1 MTRYLLISR
10 SAEYETRLRRLLR
23 AKLEAL
29 PGEYL
34 AFGPDETLAQL
45 RGTPRVALLGPL
57 LNFTESKAIAA
68 ALQER
73 HPGIGLIVVREQR
86 SDLEDWVDG
95 MAIHAVL
102 SPEATDQT
110 TVDLINRLEEWLVT
124 HGKLPPVDDEPDEA
138 PEEETPGPEATGLG
152 AFGLDALDDD
162 DALLDEPE
170 EPEAE
175 EDSPEDDE
183 DAEDAED
190 RWILPVPL
198 DDDIRSE
205 VIAVVAPKGGQGKT
219 TTAINLATGLAEV
232 APNSVV
238 LVDADVQFGDIA
250 HALNLDP
257 HYSLADV
264 ASAGDDEM
272 ALKALF
278 THHED
283 DFFVVP
289 APPSPELADDID
301 AAALGAMLRNL
312 ATMFRYVIVDTT
324 PGLGEHALAAL
335 ENATDGV
342 FVTNMT
348 VPSLRALRK
357 EFELLLDLDIL
368 PSNRHVVMNFMDKS
382 GGLLQKDAEE
392 IMGAKVDVL
401 VPRSGAVVFA
411 SNQGVPVIHHDVRD
425 PAAKALRELV
435 QRIEPSAAPSRRR
448 IHRKAR
454 TQ

>member
-1 MTRYLLISR
+1 MSRYLLISR

-34 AFGPDETLAQL
+34 AFGPEETLAQL
-45 RGTPRVALLGPL
+45 HGTPRVALLGPL
-57 LNFTESKAIAA
+57 LNFQESKAIAL

-73 HPGIGLIVVREQR
+73 LPGIGLIVVREQR

-110 TVDLINRLEEWLVT
+110 TVDLINRLEEWLVA
-124 HGKLPPVDDEPDEA
+124 HGKLLPVREEPDES
-138 PEEETPGPEATGLG
+138 EQTDELGPDAAGVG
-152 AFGLDALDDD
+152 AFLLDGMDTEDDRVD
-162 DALLDEPE
+162 DGDEPE
-170 EPEAE
+170 AQGHAEEEPEDTWVLPA
-175 EDSPEDDE
+175 PLDE
-183 DAEDAED
+183 DV
-190 RWILPVPL
+190 RT
-198 DDDIRSE
+198 E

-278 THHED
+278 SHHED

-289 APPSPELADDID
+289 APPSPELADDVD
-301 AAALGAMLRNL
+301 AAALGALLRNL

-357 EFELLLDLDIL
+357 EFELLRDLDIL
-368 PSNRHVVMNFMDKS
+368 PSNRHVVMNFADKS
-382 GGLLQKDAEE
+382 GGLLRKDAEE
-392 IMGAKVDVL
+392 IMGARVDVL
-401 VPRSGAVVFA
+401 IPRSGAVVFA

-435 QRIEPSAAPSRRR
+435 QRIDPSAAPSRRR

-454 TQ
+454 TP

>member
-1 MTRYLLISR
+1 MSRYLLISR

-34 AFGPDETLAQL
+34 AFGPAETLAQL
-45 RGTPRVALLGPL
+45 QGTPRVALLGPL
-57 LNFTESKAIAA
+57 LNFQESKAIAL

-73 HPGIGLIVVREQR
+73 VPGIGLIVVREQR

-110 TVDLINRLEEWLVT
+110 TVDLINRLEEWLVA
-124 HGKLPPVDDEPDEA
+124 HGKLLPVREEPEDSED
-138 PEEETPGPEATGLG
+138 PEMPDQLGPEAAGVGEFLLASLDDQEGLV
-152 AFGLDALDDD
+152 DDD
-162 DALLDEPE
+162 DEQESQDPPE
-170 EPEAE
+170 EGPA
-175 EDSPEDDE
+175 DT
-183 DAEDAED
+183 
-190 RWILPVPL
+190 WILPAPL
-198 DDDIRSE
+198 DEDVRTE

-278 THHED
+278 SHHED

-289 APPSPELADDID
+289 APPSPELADDVD
-301 AAALGAMLRNL
+301 AAALGALLRNL

-357 EFELLLDLDIL
+357 EFELLRDLDIL
-368 PSNRHVVMNFMDKS
+368 PSNRHVVMNFADKS
-382 GGLLQKDAEE
+382 GGLLRKDAEE
-392 IMGAKVDVL
+392 IMGARVDVL

-435 QRIEPSAAPSRRR
+435 QRIDPSAAPSRRR

-454 TQ
+454 TP